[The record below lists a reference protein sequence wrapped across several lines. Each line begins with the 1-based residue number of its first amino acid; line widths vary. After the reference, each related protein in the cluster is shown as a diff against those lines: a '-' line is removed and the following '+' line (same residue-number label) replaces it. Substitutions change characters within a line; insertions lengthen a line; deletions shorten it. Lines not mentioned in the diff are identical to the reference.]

1 MSYGVSAAL
10 QEAVFQRLSSDT
22 ALGAIVGDAIYDAVP
37 PGALPPIYV
46 VLGAEQVTDRS
57 DQTGRGARHE
67 MTVSVITDLASFSTA
82 KQAAGA
88 ISDALADAELSL
100 SRGHL
105 VAMNFHK
112 ARAARQGGGA
122 ERQIDVIFRALVED
136 DPTGS

>member
-1 MSYGVSAAL
+1 
-10 QEAVFQRLSSDT
+10 
-22 ALGAIVGDAIYDAVP
+22 
-37 PGALPPIYV
+37 
-46 VLGAEQVTDRS
+46 
-57 DQTGRGARHE
+57 
-67 MTVSVITDLASFSTA
+67 MTISVMTDLAGFALA
-82 KQAAGA
+82 KSAAGA
-88 ISDALADAELSL
+88 ISDALTDAALAL

>member
-10 QEAVFQRLSSDT
+10 QEAVYQRLVGDA

-37 PGALPPIYV
+37 QGTLPPIYV

-67 MTVSVITDLASFSTA
+67 MTVSVITDLASFATA
-82 KQAAGA
+82 KTAAGA
-88 ISDALADAELSL
+88 VSDALGDPAMTL
-100 SRGHL
+100 SRGSL

-112 ARAARQGGGA
+112 ARAVRLSGS
-122 ERQIDVIFRALVED
+122 EKRQIDVIFRALVED
-136 DPTGS
+136 DPTET

>member
-10 QEAVFQRLSSDT
+10 QEAVYQRLAGDV
-22 ALGAIVGDAIYDAVP
+22 ALGALVGDAIYDAVP
-37 PGALPPIYV
+37 QGTLPAIYV

-67 MTVSVITDLASFSTA
+67 MTVSVITDVASFATA

-88 ISDALADAELSL
+88 VSDALSDAAMTL

-112 ARAARQGGGA
+112 ARAARLGGS
-122 ERQIDVIFRALVED
+122 EQRQIDVTFRALVED
-136 DPTGS
+136 DPVGT